1 MISQTGKQRI
11 TMYKLPNIY
20 RRKSNQIMKFS
31 LSKLFFSKIH
41 AKNMVEKP
49 VPGPFLKNQNWV
61 YLRINSLK
69 FSTVC
74 FYCLSKSRT
83 TRKILKL
90 PRWSFV
96 FKGALS
102 GLRRFLATESSS
114 KMMKNAF
121 YFTSKALFALK
132 IFKFLSWHF
141 GNVAKQLEK
150 KDKVNFKSYD
160 VTAWL
165 TNNCNTDFVQYV
177 EK

>member
-1 MISQTGKQRI
+1 MISQTGKQKI

-49 VPGPFLKNQNWV
+49 VPDPFLKNQNWV

-96 FKGALS
+96 FKAHSQVWDDFWQL
-102 GLRRFLATESSS
+102 
-114 KMMKNAF
+114 
-121 YFTSKALFALK
+121 KALRKWWKMLFILPK
-132 IFKFLSWHF
+132 KLFSLSRY
-141 GNVAKQLEK
+141 L
-150 KDKVNFKSYD
+150 NFY
-160 VTAWL
+160 L
-165 TNNCNTDFVQYV
+165 DFW
-177 EK
+177 